1 MTSMVTSRPTT
12 GSIPDWLFSEEGA
25 AAGAG
30 QGGGGGGGLAPGSD
44 RPKTGYRQEVG
55 LNVGNFRFIIL

>member
-30 QGGGGGGGLAPGSD
+30 QGGGGLAPGSD